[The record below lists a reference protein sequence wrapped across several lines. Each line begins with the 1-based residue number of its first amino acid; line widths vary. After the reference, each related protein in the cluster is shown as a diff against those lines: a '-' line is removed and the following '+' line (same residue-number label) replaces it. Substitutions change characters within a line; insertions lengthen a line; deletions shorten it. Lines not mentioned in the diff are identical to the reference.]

1 MNSCLLCEKP
11 LDDQP
16 TWHQFLGIAQSA
28 FICPVCLEKFERI
41 DSTMKVDHLDSVHSL
56 YAYNEQAREYLHQ
69 FKFLQDIALA
79 TVFSKDLRSVLKDPK
94 KIIVP
99 IPMHPANKKK
109 RTFSQV
115 DALLDAADIPYQELL
130 QKTTESVM
138 GEKTRSER
146 LAMTELFTAP
156 ADIRS
161 NGTIYVLVDDIYT
174 TGTTLQHAARTLK
187 QAGAK
192 QVEAVTLFRSTGK
205 K

>member
-16 TWHQFLGIAQSA
+16 TWQQFLGIEKQTST
-28 FICPVCLEKFERI
+28 CPVCLAKFERI
-41 DSTMKVDHLDSVHSL
+41 DSITKTDQLDSIYSL

-79 TVFSKDLRSVLKDPK
+79 YVFASDLRSVLIDPK

-99 IPMHPANKKK
+99 IPMHPASKK
-109 RTFSQV
+109 RRTFAQI
-115 DALLDAADIPYQELL
+115 DALLEAAGIPFQELL

-146 LAMTELFTAP
+146 LAIIELFTAS
-156 ADIRS
+156 ADIIS
-161 NGTIYVLVDDIYT
+161 NEKIYVLVDDIYT
-174 TGTTLQHAARTLK
+174 TGTTLQHAAHTLK
-187 QAGAK
+187 QAGAER
-192 QVEAVTLFRSTGK
+192 VEAVALFRATGK